1 VNQPIRQ
8 SLSRTVSLT
17 LGVAVLV
24 ASGCGGT
31 RATSLKQSDDVERSQ
46 PVAVVRRA
54 DPEPPAAETSV
65 DGRGVNAG
73 RPPEW
78 LRGVP
83 DQYPRSRY
91 ITGVGTGRS
100 REESTTRARAE
111 VAKFF
116 KVTVEVEERVAE
128 SESTGD
134 GATSQSQSLSSR
146 VRSAAEGEVEGAD
159 IAEVYAAPDGTYSA
173 LAVLPI
179 EEAARILDERIA
191 ALAREIEAG
200 LQQPPQGPIGYEPLR
215 TLVLA
220 RVALRKSGKLLEKRR
235 VLNLPAKPTVASDP
249 STARE
254 LSARFARQPVTLEVV
269 GVNASRYRTSLAAA
283 VTATGMVVAPTDRGA
298 AAKAAAGAGAD
309 AAAHITVRSKYA
321 PSTRGDPRWK
331 HLEGDVVVVMTDES
345 GRVRSNDRLTC
356 RRSGLDERQALE
368 KLIDCMADSLEHAWP
383 ADLIADMGQD
393 HEGDP
398 QADGAAR
405 N

>member
-1 VNQPIRQ
+1 VNEPIRQ
-8 SLSRTVSLT
+8 SLFRTVSLT

-24 ASGCGGT
+24 ASGCGGQ
-31 RATSLKQSDDVERSQ
+31 RATGLKQSDDVERSQ
-46 PVAVVRRA
+46 PVAAVRRA
-54 DPEPPAAETSV
+54 DPEPPATGTSV
-65 DGRGVNAG
+65 EGRGANAG

-100 REESTTRARAE
+100 RDDATTRARAE

-159 IAEVYAAPDGTYSA
+159 IVEVYAAPDGTYSA

-179 EEAARILDERIA
+179 EEAARILDARIA

-200 LQQPPQGPIGYEPLR
+200 LEQPPQGPIGYEPLR

-249 STARE
+249 ATARE

-269 GVNASRYRTSLAAA
+269 GANASRYRTSLAAA
-283 VTATGMVVAPTDRGA
+283 VTAMGMVVAPTDRGA
-298 AAKAAAGAGAD
+298 TAKAGSPAG
-309 AAAHITVRSKYA
+309 AAAHITVRSQYA

-331 HLEGDVVVVMTDES
+331 HLDGDVVVVMTDES

-383 ADLIADMGQD
+383 ADLIADMGHD
-393 HEGDP
+393 
-398 QADGAAR
+398 QAGEPHVGGAAR